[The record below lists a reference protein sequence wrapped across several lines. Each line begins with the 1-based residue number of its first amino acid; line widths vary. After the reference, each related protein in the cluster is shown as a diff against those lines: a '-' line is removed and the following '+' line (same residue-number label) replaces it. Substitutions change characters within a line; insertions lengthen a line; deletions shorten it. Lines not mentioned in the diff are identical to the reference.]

1 MARDYKDPQIVCYE
15 TDISRENRCVMC
27 ADEQGTIGTG
37 RGERDGLRFQN
48 YTGDG
53 IASTL
58 DASYFKGTGSRNGKE
73 REFIAVCVGNGQ
85 LHQTN
90 LGGGYREH

>member
-1 MARDYKDPQIVCYE
+1 MNE
-15 TDISRENRCVMC
+15 TCISRDNWLSVRE
-27 ADEQGTIGTG
+27 DGQGAVGAG
-37 RGERDGLRFQN
+37 CRERDGMCFQN

-73 REFIAVCVGNGQ
+73 REFVAVCVGNGQ
-85 LHQTN
+85 LNQTN
-90 LGGGYREH
+90 LGGYQEH